1 MEEEKK
7 IRVAIIED
15 EDEIRNGYSFLI
27 NRSPGVTCIGFSSAE
42 KALSAFKNERPE
54 IVLMDVNL
62 QGMNGIDCTKV
73 IKATWPEILIMMFTA
88 YENNEN
94 VFRALEAGANGYILK
109 QATPQELLDAILELH
124 NGGAPMSSAI
134 ARKVVSSFSKSIDG
148 QKSFNLS
155 EREEEVLALLSS
167 GFRYKDIAERLFIS
181 ISTVRSH
188 IYNIYEKLHVNN
200 RTEALNRF
208 RSGK

>member
-1 MEEEKK
+1 MNEAKK
-7 IRVAIIED
+7 IQVVIIED
-15 EDEIRNGYSFLI
+15 EDEIREGYTFLI
-27 NRSPGVTCIGFSSAE
+27 NRSPGVVCIGFASAE
-42 KALSAFKNERPE
+42 SALVAFKTERPE
-54 IVLMDVNL
+54 IILMDVNL

-73 IKATWPEILIMMFTA
+73 IKSTWPDIQIMMFTA

-94 VFRALEAGANGYILK
+94 VFKALEAGASGYILK
-109 QATPQELLDAILELH
+109 QATPQELLDAIMELH

-134 ARKVVSSFSKSIDG
+134 ARKVVSSFSKTTDN

-155 EREEEVLALLSS
+155 EREEEVLSLLSN
-167 GFRYKDIAERLFIS
+167 GFRYKDIADRLFIS

-208 RSGK
+208 RGK